1 MNNVIIEQLSKY
13 FKEMIEEIMLK
24 EREAYLKEHVETRGN
39 GYYTRTPKTI
49 FGDTELEIPR
59 TRDGNF
65 KPSIIPERKRV
76 TFILDD
82 VVRALFFAGLSARKT
97 GDVIK
102 NLVGS
107 SVSASFISANLEIS
121 EGIIDKFINRTFT
134 KGVPCNL
141 YRRNLYFPDAG

>member
-76 TFILDD
+76 IC
-82 VVRALFFAGLSARKT
+82 
-97 GDVIK
+97 
-102 NLVGS
+102 
-107 SVSASFISANLEIS
+107 SASN
-121 EGIIDKFINRTFT
+121 GIGLFSN
-134 KGVPCNL
+134 
-141 YRRNLYFPDAG
+141 